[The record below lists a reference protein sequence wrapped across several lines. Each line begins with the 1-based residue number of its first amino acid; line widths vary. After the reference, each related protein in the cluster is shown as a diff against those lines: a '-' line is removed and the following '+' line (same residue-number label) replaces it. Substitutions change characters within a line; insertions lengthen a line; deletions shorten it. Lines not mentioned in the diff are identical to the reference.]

1 MNNGWIKL
9 HRKFTKWEWYTDVPV
24 KVVFLH
30 LLLEANHE
38 GKKWQGRE
46 IQRGQC
52 VIGRKVLADETGL
65 SEQQIRTALD
75 KLKKTG
81 EITTESTN
89 RFTIATIVNYS
100 LYQTCDEEEQ
110 PTNNQQATSK
120 QPTDNQQ
127 ATTNKNDKNI
137 KNERNIDYLKI
148 IDLFHEVCPSFPHI
162 RSVSENRKKA
172 IRARMKVYSI
182 DDFRTLFEKAEASD
196 FLKGGNNKNWTA
208 DFDWLIK
215 DSNMPKVL
223 EGKYDNRRKENGNSN
238 DWNFTDFSSLIQ

>member
-127 ATTNKNDKNI
+127 ATTNKNVKNI
-137 KNERNIDYLKI
+137 KNEKKERNICDADEVIDHLNSRTGSSYRHSDSARKHILGRLNEGFTVQDCKDVIDKKCVDWMGTDYEKFLVP
-148 IDLFHEVCPSFPHI
+148 D
-162 RSVSENRKKA
+162 
-172 IRARMKVYSI
+172 
-182 DDFRTLFEKAEASD
+182 TLFRPSNFEKYLNQRIAPK
-196 FLKGGNNKNWTA
+196 KGQNV
-208 DFDWLIK
+208 F
-215 DSNMPKVL
+215 
-223 EGKYDNRRKENGNSN
+223 
-238 DWNFTDFSSLIQ
+238 